1 MNKRRTIPSFRRHE
15 VEEGLKARETFPKDR
30 VGSQIECPASQR
42 HFGQVD
48 VRKSADR
55 QLAADLLQELERKLQ

>member
-48 VRKSADR
+48 VRKPADR
-55 QLAADLLQELERKLQ
+55 QRAADLLQKLERKLQ